1 MRENRKRLVQKQKEY
16 KEIDVET
23 KIKGSSLFFSKSGSK
38 YVEKVS
44 TPKSLAI
51 FDTSKSKFGL
61 FEQTSSNEV
70 NGNCHTYCVT
80 AAVTTTYS
88 EVREAA
94 RQIMQGRV
102 SACTYNTLVYRFT
115 DKDGHTHDGYDD
127 DRNYGIGS
135 RILDYLKDIDAPNIT
150 IISSRTPASDNCP
163 SLGCKNGGFTL
174 WNCTCYCPDVLTGD
188 LCEQPI
194 SNDASCGGIIN
205 VPMGTEVTLTSP
217 NYPNNYDTDL
227 SCTWII
233 KGVENNILRGTI
245 VDMEISNNDYACYH
259 WMEIRYNMMGQKGP
273 ERCGS
278 TNHEVW
284 DTTVDEEMNTMI
296 IIFDSFVGS
305 DKAPGRGFKM
315 NFVSIGTG
323 CLSYPCKFG
332 SCDSPIDTDSYVC
345 TCDYGFKGI
354 NCTEL
359 SEYASIG
366 CTAEMG
372 EYCVLIQEPTTDEMN
387 WDTSSKAPYI
397 YSGPQMAKEG
407 FIFLYLHSSG
417 KTESGDKAVMSTQ
430 VDFPKVD
437 RCLSF
442 WYHMYSYTPIS
453 MGFMNVFVSDSTGK
467 DTSVFFKNATQGKQ
481 WLYKEIDIPAVDNL
495 KVSFVGTRNGWMSY
509 MAVDDI
515 WLIPGTCAS
524 PLTST
529 TTTSTTTPTT
539 STPTTTTPTTT
550 TPTTTAPTT
559 TTPTTTT
566 PTTTTPTTTTPTT
579 TPAPTTT
586 TPTTTTPT
594 TTTPTTTPPTT
605 TTPTTT
611 TPTTTTPTTT
621 TPAPTTTTPTTTT
634 PTTTT
639 PTTTTPTTT
648 TPTTTTPTTTTP
660 TTTTPTTT
668 TPTTTTPTTTTPTTT
683 TNPGVTSTS
692 VSYSCGFESSEDDCI
707 FENSNNGD
715 FDWQLGQ
722 TGGTPTLGTGPATAY
737 SGDKYAYIEV
747 TKKRKNKVAILST
760 LNKVLDASNYCLQFH
775 YHMRGAGSGS
785 LSVSVQEYGY
795 ASSLDNVFTA
805 NGNQGDRWMFASIN
819 IPYHTD
825 LYIEIKADKGGNK
838 GDIAIDEIVL
848 STGECTS
855 DLFVCGFELLDESCI
870 FRNKGNDDF
879 DWKLGQLNTPT
890 LKTGPTDAYSGNQ
903 YAYIEVNKKESGEV
917 AVLSTDGTVLAASE
931 YCLEFYYHMY
941 GAHIGNLVVY
951 IGEKGSGTWEIVF
964 TKDGDQGNRWN
975 HACLNLSYQNGIT
988 IEIEASKGGQTRT
1001 KNKGDI
1007 AIDDIQLS
1015 TGACTCQYIDS
1026 YLK

>member
-1 MRENRKRLVQKQKEY
+1 MSLLRPSTMSKTHTSEQAIKDSEKRNHSIIIHEMLHALGGKHEMSRPDRDNYVQ
-16 KEIDVET
+16 IMWDRLSMGANNFV
-23 KIKGSSLFFSKSGSK
+23 KGS
-38 YVEKVS
+38 KVS
-44 TPKSLAI
+44 TTYPYDMSSVLQYALRSFTKNGMETIVVKDWRLKFLASVGNDLMYYDI
-51 FDTSKSKFGL
+51 A
-61 FEQTSSNEV
+61 EV
-70 NGNCHTYCVT
+70 N
-80 AAVTTTYS
+80 S
-88 EVREAA
+88 
-94 RQIMQGRV
+94 
-102 SACTYNTLVYRFT
+102 VY
-115 DKDGHTHDGYDD
+115 KC
-127 DRNYGIGS
+127 
-135 RILDYLKDIDAPNIT
+135 A
-150 IISSRTPASDNCP
+150 DNCP

-194 SNDASCGGIIN
+194 SNNASCGGTIN

-217 NYPNNYDTDL
+217 NYPNNYDTEL

-245 VDMEISNNDYACYH
+245 VDMEISNNNYACYH

-323 CLSYPCKFG
+323 CLSNPCKFG
-332 SCDSPIDTDSYVC
+332 SCDSPVNTDSYVC

-366 CTAEMG
+366 CTSEVG
-372 EYCVLIQEPTTDEMN
+372 EYCVFMQEPTTDEMN
-387 WDTSSKAPYI
+387 WDTSSKAPYV

-417 KTESGDKAVMSTQ
+417 KTASGDKAVMSTQ
-430 VDFPKVD
+430 IDFPKVD

-442 WYHMYSYTPIS
+442 WYHMYSYTAIS
-453 MGFMNVFVSDSTGK
+453 MGFMNVFVSDSTGQ
-467 DTSVFFKNATQGKQ
+467 DTSVFFKNASQGKQ
-481 WLYKEIDIPAVDNL
+481 WLYQEIDIPAVDNL

-550 TPTTTAPTT
+550 PTT
-559 TTPTTTT
+559 TTPQT
-566 PTTTTPTTTTPTT
+566 TT

-586 TPTTTTPT
+586 TPTTT
-594 TTTPTTTPPTT
+594 TT

-648 TPTTTTPTTTTP
+648 MPTTTTATTTTPTTTTP

-668 TPTTTTPTTTTPTTT
+668 TPTTTTPAPTTTTPTTTTPTTTTPTTT
-683 TNPGVTSTS
+683 TNPAVTSTS
-692 VSYSCGFESSEDDCI
+692 GKLTHWWPSVVVCYLVG
-707 FENSNNGD
+707 
-715 FDWQLGQ
+715 L
-722 TGGTPTLGTGPATAY
+722 
-737 SGDKYAYIEV
+737 
-747 TKKRKNKVAILST
+747 LS
-760 LNKVLDASNYCLQFH
+760 L
-775 YHMRGAGSGS
+775 
-785 LSVSVQEYGY
+785 
-795 ASSLDNVFTA
+795 
-805 NGNQGDRWMFASIN
+805 
-819 IPYHTD
+819 
-825 LYIEIKADKGGNK
+825 
-838 GDIAIDEIVL
+838 
-848 STGECTS
+848 
-855 DLFVCGFELLDESCI
+855 
-870 FRNKGNDDF
+870 
-879 DWKLGQLNTPT
+879 
-890 LKTGPTDAYSGNQ
+890 
-903 YAYIEVNKKESGEV
+903 
-917 AVLSTDGTVLAASE
+917 
-931 YCLEFYYHMY
+931 
-941 GAHIGNLVVY
+941 
-951 IGEKGSGTWEIVF
+951 
-964 TKDGDQGNRWN
+964 
-975 HACLNLSYQNGIT
+975 
-988 IEIEASKGGQTRT
+988 
-1001 KNKGDI
+1001 
-1007 AIDDIQLS
+1007 
-1015 TGACTCQYIDS
+1015 
-1026 YLK
+1026 